1 MNTPDARLPRR
12 KLLPCLLAS
21 LCAPSLAAEVTTD
34 VDQFLA
40 ATRQP
45 RTPWEHTRTFETRIR
60 RNIRL
65 AEAPSYGQTIFEY
78 RPDCRG
84 AQDYLALSQEAVARR

>member
-1 MNTPDARLPRR
+1 MEKIREYFAD
-12 KLLPCLLAS
+12 KL
-21 LCAPSLAAEVTTD
+21 
-34 VDQFLA
+34 
-40 ATRQP
+40 
-45 RTPWEHTRTFETRIR
+45 FETLIHD
-60 RNIRL
+60 NVAL